1 MSIYRNPAL
10 RRPRSDVYAY
20 AEERLVPRHEPSQV
34 NVGVEEHKHM
44 RKEAPAKMPL
54 RRTLTWV
61 AALPPDVQPTALV
74 GHFARIANLIAAT
87 WGDRKTFDAYME
99 SLLTDKR
106 GNRKG
111 FPPEVLA
118 ELMALQRYR
127 DSFEEDDLAWDTVGK
142 RG

>member
-1 MSIYRNPAL
+1 MSIYRNFAL
-10 RRPRSDVYAY
+10 PPRSDVYAN
-20 AEERLVPRHEPSQV
+20 EQEMLVPRDEPSQV
-34 NVGVEEHKHM
+34 DVGLEEHRHL
-44 RKEAPAKMPL
+44 RKGAPANVPL

-61 AALPPDVQPTALV
+61 AGLPPNVQPTALV

-87 WGDRKTFDAYME
+87 WGDRKTFDSYME
-99 SLLTDKR
+99 SLLTDRR

-127 DSFEEDDLAWDTVGK
+127 DSLEVEDVAWDTVGK

>member
-1 MSIYRNPAL
+1 MSIYRNSA
-10 RRPRSDVYAY
+10 RRPRNDVYANE
-20 AEERLVPRHEPSQV
+20 EERLVPRSGPSQM
-34 NVGVEEHKHM
+34 NVGLEEQKHL
-44 RKEAPAKMPL
+44 RKVAPANVPL

-61 AALPPDVQPTALV
+61 AGLPPDVQPTALV
-74 GHFARIANLIAAT
+74 GHFARIANLIAAS

-111 FPPEVLA
+111 FPPEALT

-127 DSFEEDDLAWDTVGK
+127 DGLEDDDLGWDTVGK

>member
-1 MSIYRNPAL
+1 M
-10 RRPRSDVYAY
+10 
-20 AEERLVPRHEPSQV
+20 
-34 NVGVEEHKHM
+34 NVGLEEQKHL
-44 RKEAPAKMPL
+44 RKVAPANVPL

-61 AALPPDVQPTALV
+61 AGLPPDVQPTALV
-74 GHFARIANLIAAT
+74 GHFARIANLIAAS

-111 FPPEVLA
+111 FPPEALT

-127 DSFEEDDLAWDTVGK
+127 DGLEDDDLGWDTVGK